1 MKVKLTTEQKLTK
14 LYNKS
19 NNPKLLDLYIDRYMT
34 QTKSTVENLLNVCE
48 TLRDLDDSVKNLILN
63 EDDLNYFCKK
73 VGLNKSSSTYRK
85 YVCIGKKVELL
96 RQYIDT
102 IPSSV
107 STIYEICTLDSEKFE
122 QLIQWNLIS
131 HTTTLHDLKEM
142 SGKLSVSNTSKS
154 FNDNFLKIEFEY
166 DTLSQESRS
175 ELIKLFDKMSSNSE
189 FKIVCPISS
198 KLVQSSNN
206 VIDIQITETE
216 GVY

>member
-19 NNPKLLDLYIDRYMT
+19 NNQKLLDSLIERYVS

-48 TLRDLDDSVKNLILN
+48 TLRELDDSVKDLILN
-63 EDDLNYFCKK
+63 ETDLNYFCEK
-73 VGLNKSSSTYRK
+73 VGLNKSGSTYRK
-85 YVCIGKKVELL
+85 YVCIGKKVDLL

-107 STIYEICTLDSEKFE
+107 STIYELCTLDPEKFE
-122 QLIQWNLIS
+122 QLFQWKLIS
-131 HTTTLHDLKEM
+131 HTTTLHDLKEI
-142 SGKLSVSNTSKS
+142 SGKSSTSVSSKS
-154 FNDNFLKIEFEY
+154 LNDNFLKIEFNF
-166 DTLSQESRS
+166 DTLSNISRN
-175 ELIKLFDKMSSNSE
+175 ELIKFFDKISSNSE
-189 FKIVCPISS
+189 FKIICPITS

-206 VIDIQITETE
+206 VIDIQVTEVE